1 MRRLLCA
8 LLAAAVVAGCGS
20 SSDEAGIEPARSRR
34 PRSEPAAPSEPA
46 PPAESGAADGTEPVQ
61 LEVTEVARDLDT
73 VWSLAWDPQG
83 QLWYTERPGRLS
95 RLDGPTTEIE
105 GVVESGE
112 AGLMG
117 LEIDEQ
123 GRLFLMYSAADEN
136 RVVRLEPDGSQTVLV
151 DGIGLGGIH
160 DGGRIRFG
168 PDGSL
173 FVSTG
178 DTGDSD
184 LAQDPESLSG
194 KILQV
199 DPDTGETSIF
209 STGHRNAQG
218 LCFAPDGRFYSTEH
232 GPSEGD
238 EINLLTEG
246 LNGGWPEVVGN
257 GLQNYT
263 PTIAPAGCVYYD
275 AELIPQWRGS
285 LLFVTLK
292 DQSLRRLTLGEDGSV
307 TGEEVLIPGRLR
319 PAARRRRRAGRRRL
333 PGDVEPGRARQP
345 GRGRRSHPADRA
357 ALLAATAARV
367 APYSCGG
374 SPERAMSPRTR
385 ARAAGSRSSSSERI
399 RPSAASIF
407 SLRCTSLWR
416 TRRPL
421 PASDAPSPSH
431 RSTRRSRIQPSSSA
445 TTPPAAT
452 ARVRTPRSCW
462 SREGAGSLTPP
473 L

>member
-1 MRRLLCA
+1 MLYRLLCA

-20 SSDEAGIEPARSRR
+20 TSDEAGIEPAPPPS
-34 PRSEPAAPSEPA
+34 PAEPAAPSEPA
-46 PPAESGAADGTEPVQ
+46 PPAESAPPTGTEPVQ

-95 RLDGPTTEIE
+95 RLDGPTTEID
-105 GVVESGE
+105 GVVETGE

-123 GRLFLMYSAADEN
+123 GRFFLMYSAADEN

-184 LAQDPESLSG
+184 LAQEPESLSG

-246 LNGGWPEVVGN
+246 LNGGWPEIVGN

-292 DQSLRRLTLGEDGSV
+292 DQSLRRLTLGDDGSV
-307 TGEEVLIPGRLR
+307 TGEEVLIQGDFGRLR
-319 PAARRRRRAGRRRL
+319 
-333 PGDVEPGRARQP
+333 DVAVGPDGAVYLATSNQD
-345 GRGRRSHPADRA
+345 GRGSPVEGDDRI
-357 ALLAATAARV
+357 L
-367 APYSCGG
+367 
-374 SPERAMSPRTR
+374 
-385 ARAAGSRSSSSERI
+385 RI
-399 RPSAASIF
+399 G
-407 SLRCTSLWR
+407 
-416 TRRPL
+416 
-421 PASDAPSPSH
+421 PAS
-431 RSTRRSRIQPSSSA
+431 
-445 TTPPAAT
+445 
-452 ARVRTPRSCW
+452 
-462 SREGAGSLTPP
+462 
-473 L
+473 